1 MSHMTTRTGTP
12 WLTQEQQRIWRAF
25 LGGITVLMDQLDR
38 DLRTQHDLSL
48 GEYEILVR
56 LSEAPD
62 RSIRMAE
69 LAAAVA
75 HSRSRVTHTISRL
88 ERDGIVRRDQC
99 SEDGR
104 GVSAVLTDHGF
115 SRAREGGAH
124 PRPRRPRLPHR
135 ERARRTSSPPSAASW
150 SASRRPCTA
159 SASDASQSRVR
170 RRYVTACGRAASSPR
185 RCTLFLS

>member
-1 MSHMTTRTGTP
+1 MGHMTTRTGTP
-12 WLTQEQQRIWRAF
+12 WLTQEQQVIWRAF

-88 ERDGIVRRDQC
+88 ERDGIVRRTQSAD
-99 SEDGR
+99 DGR

-115 SRAREGGAH
+115 SVLETAAH
-124 PRPRRPRLPHR
+124 THVRGVHEYLIENAPMDEFAALGRIM
-135 ERARRTSSPPSAASW
+135 ER
-150 SASRRPCTA
+150 
-159 SASDASQSRVR
+159 
-170 RRYVTACGRAASSPR
+170 VTQ
-185 RCTLFLS
+185 TLHGKRF

>member
-1 MSHMTTRTGTP
+1 MRHMTTRTSTP
-12 WLTQEQQRIWRAF
+12 WLSQEQQRNWRSF
-25 LGGITVLMDQLDR
+25 IGGITVLMDHLDR

-56 LSEAPD
+56 LSEAPN

-88 ERDGIVRRDQC
+88 ERDGIVRRDTC
-99 SEDGR
+99 SDDGR

-115 SRAREGGAH
+115 SVLEKAAH
-124 PRPRRPRLPHR
+124 THVRGVHDYLIVNAPD
-135 ERARRTSSPPSAASW
+135 EEFEVVG
-150 SASRRPCTA
+150 
-159 SASDASQSRVR
+159 RVMLR
-170 RRYVTACGRAASSPR
+170 VLE
-185 RCTLFLS
+185 TLHGKSF